1 MRLTSLADSI
11 SSSVAPDPSL
21 PGSLTLLGLS
31 SAAESFT
38 SRPVWLC
45 IRIWHCSA
53 LHVSGELLEDPS
65 LARANHVCRR
75 SQISEVH
82 AWAVVQ
88 RLRPDLTQSV
98 SSDRQA
104 YVQSVALRAQCA
116 AQRGDSA
123 SL

>member
-1 MRLTSLADSI
+1 M
-11 SSSVAPDPSL
+11 
-21 PGSLTLLGLS
+21 
-31 SAAESFT
+31 
-38 SRPVWLC
+38 WLR
-45 IRIWHCSA
+45 IRFWRCSA

-65 LARANHVCRR
+65 LARANHVNRR
-75 SQISEVH
+75 SQISEVR
-82 AWAVVQ
+82 AWATVK

-104 YVQSVALRAQCA
+104 HVQSVALRAQCA